1 MKLIVDGPDG
11 GGKST
16 VIERL
21 GLERMHLKSLRG
33 GVGGTTLEGWAG
45 ADDAPVAYARKMIEA
60 PPGTAFDR
68 FYLSELLY
76 GPMLRGASAVTDEEV
91 VLVQRVERALGIHTV
106 ICLPSYG
113 RTLQNVMQD
122 GRERPVYQTPAFL
135 RGAYEGWVAMA
146 DRFPRARRFNY
157 ETDTL
162 PVLADMGSD
171 PQLPAA
177 IIGSP
182 RATHLVVTTDH
193 LYLPAF
199 SMKDPAAATLN
210 RALWYAGWNEES
222 LAFTNA
228 YHWAEHTT
236 GAKQALLSTFKV
248 IVAVGIEAAEQLS
261 KHWGIENTG
270 MARAPFMFTVS
281 DPRHTTVP
289 QLTDTLMSIGKF
301 AASL

>member
-16 VIERL
+16 VVDRL

-45 ADDAPVAYARKMIEA
+45 VDDAPVAYARKLIES

-68 FYLSELLY
+68 FYLSELIY
-76 GPMLRGASAVTDEEV
+76 GPMLRGESAITPEEV
-91 VLVQRVERALGIHTV
+91 TLVQRVERALGIQTV
-106 ICLPSYG
+106 VCLPSYG
-113 RTLQNVMQD
+113 RTLKNVMQA
-122 GRERPVYQTPAFL
+122 GRERPLYQTPAFL
-135 RGAYEGWVAMA
+135 RGAYEAWSQIN
-146 DRFPRARRFNY
+146 DRFPHAHIFNY
-157 ETDTL
+157 ETDPL
-162 PVLADMGSD
+162 PVLADLGTD
-171 PQLPAA
+171 PQLPCA
-177 IIGSP
+177 IVGSP
-182 RATHLVVTTDH
+182 RAKYLVVTTDH

-210 RALWYAGWNEES
+210 RALWYAGWQEES

-228 YHWAEHTT
+228 HHWAAHTT
-236 GAKQALLSTFKV
+236 GAKQALLSTFKF
-248 IVAVGIEAAEQLS
+248 IIAVGIEAAEQLS
-261 KHWGIENTG
+261 THWGIENTG
-270 MARAPFMFTVS
+270 AARAPFMFTVS

-301 AASL
+301 AATL